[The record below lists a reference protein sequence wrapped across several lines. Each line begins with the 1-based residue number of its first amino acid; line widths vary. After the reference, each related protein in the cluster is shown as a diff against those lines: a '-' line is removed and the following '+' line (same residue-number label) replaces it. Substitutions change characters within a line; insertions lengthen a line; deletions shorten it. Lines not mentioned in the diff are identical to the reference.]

1 MLRPSLLCLGL
12 FLSVPSL
19 SFAQRP
25 TLFARD
31 IQAVFSRRQSPED
44 SLFLL
49 KAVGSV
55 PHRGGKRT
63 SIGSPEYETSGVNG
77 LLGIDSDTIPRTPSG
92 RPVKIIPGALSDME
106 WPGVAMLNLANGV
119 LMFVKVGTDKG

>member
-1 MLRPSLLCLGL
+1 MATEHEIRADYG
-12 FLSVPSL
+12 
-19 SFAQRP
+19 
-25 TLFARD
+25 D

-77 LLGIDSDTIPRTPSG
+77 LLGIDSDTILRTPSG
-92 RPVKIIPGALSDME
+92 RPVKIINEDGPIIREAI
-106 WPGVAMLNLANGV
+106 A
-119 LMFVKVGTDKG
+119 